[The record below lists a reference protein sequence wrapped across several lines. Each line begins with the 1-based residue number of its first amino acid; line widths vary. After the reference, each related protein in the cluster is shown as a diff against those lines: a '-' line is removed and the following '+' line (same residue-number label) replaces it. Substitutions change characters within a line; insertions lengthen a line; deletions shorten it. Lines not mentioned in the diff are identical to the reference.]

1 MGFFKKRGHNAA
13 KGRKPEAAPLE
24 YEVYVGRD
32 GGMYIDP
39 DEAFRSQRV
48 QNYLKAM
55 RSIGKK
61 NEHGRTE
68 QPE

>member
-1 MGFFKKRGHNAA
+1 MGFFKKRGHNSA
-13 KGRKPEAAPLE
+13 KGRKPETPPLE

-55 RSIGKK
+55 RSLGKK
-61 NEHGRTE
+61 NEQHCAKKSE
-68 QPE
+68 

>member
-1 MGFFKKRGHNAA
+1 MGIFKKRDPSSA
-13 KGRKPEAAPLE
+13 KGRRTEAAPLE

-39 DEAFRSQRV
+39 DEALRSERV
-48 QNYLKAM
+48 RNYLKAM
-55 RSIGKK
+55 SSLG
-61 NEHGRTE
+61 EEDEQHHTE